1 MTPFGIR
8 KKLKALLGLGGGSTP
23 KAPERPRYTVTFQ
36 LPNGEDYQV
45 EAKEGD
51 SLVLASGRGAY
62 PIATG
67 CSDGTC
73 ATCRVEVL
81 EGHESLSQA
90 DEFETKT
97 KTDND
102 IDLNLRLGCQSA
114 VLGPDLKVRIINVL
128 GEELV
133 EG

>member
-8 KKLKALLGLGGGSTP
+8 KKIKALLGLSSPPAP
-23 KAPERPRYTVTFQ
+23 KKPERPRYTVTFQ
-36 LPNGEDYQV
+36 LPNGEDYLV

-67 CSDGTC
+67 CSDGSC

-81 EGHESLSQA
+81 EGADNLSQA
-90 DEFETKT
+90 DEFEISTIERNNV
-97 KTDND
+97 DSS
-102 IDLNLRLGCQSA
+102 LRLGCQSA
-114 VLGPDLKVRIINVL
+114 VLGENLRVRIINVL

-133 EG
+133 E

>member
-8 KKLKALLGLGGGSTP
+8 KKIKALLGLNKKNVP

-36 LPNGEDYQV
+36 LPNGEDYKV

-67 CSDGTC
+67 CSDGSC

-81 EGHESLSQA
+81 EGEENLSQA
-90 DEFETKT
+90 DEFEKKT
-97 KTDND
+97 IENNGVDAS
-102 IDLNLRLGCQSA
+102 LRLGCQSA
-114 VLGPDLKVRIINVL
+114 VLGENLRIRIINVL